1 MKIYKLSIL
10 VRNVGMSSNL
20 RQILQDCLRPSPNNI
35 IVGTSAGIDSA
46 SLVLSALDVGKQ
58 VSIISFTL
66 EDRRSKDFLGAKK
79 LADIFDLQFIPI
91 FIPTD
96 SNEIFKTVVRI
107 VRTLTAPETKY
118 DTKLRKPTI
127 ECILPWL
134 FVFEQ
139 MKRWGLDYLVTGLGA
154 DAHFGLSKKAMIH
167 YKEPKAKF
175 QEMRTMRFAEPDNTQ
190 KISLRIMADCYGITV
205 LSPYFDQRVFD
216 LYSDS
221 AWGDLN
227 KPRHKETIRAE
238 FPELNGICDNRHVNL
253 QLGDSGI
260 AELVGKVVKER
271 VAPQAKSPI
280 KAYNILEKRGRAGL
294 L

>member
-1 MKIYKLSIL
+1 
-10 VRNVGMSSNL
+10 MSSNL
-20 RQILQDCLRPSPNNI
+20 RQILQDCLHPLPNNI
-35 IVGTSAGIDSA
+35 TVGTSVGIDSA
-46 SLVLSALDVGKQ
+46 SLVLSALDIGKQ

-91 FIPTD
+91 FIPTN
-96 SNEIFKTVVRI
+96 SNEIFKTVIHI
-107 VRTLTAPETKY
+107 VRTLTAAETKY
-118 DTKLRKPTI
+118 DIKLRKTTI

-134 FVFEQ
+134 FVFEVMAKHQ
-139 MKRWGLDYLVTGLGA
+139 LSNLVTGLSA
-154 DAHFGLSKKAMIH
+154 DGHFGLSKKAMIH
-167 YKEPKAKF
+167 YKEPKQKF
-175 QEMRTMRFAEPDNTQ
+175 QQFRSEYFSKPDVAQT
-190 KISLRIMADCYGITV
+190 KSLPLFGLRYGVNV
-205 LSPYFDQRVFD
+205 LSPYFNKEVFD
-216 LYSDS
+216 LYVDAEWSQ
-221 AWGDLN
+221 LN
-227 KPRHKETIRAE
+227 KPRQKEAIRKE
-238 FPELNGICDNRHVNL
+238 FPTLDGICENKHTNY